1 MDKRIRRIILT
12 WFEVGIT
19 NIYGEKKK
27 EMKNDSD
34 FNKQN
39 SQTSDV

>member
-1 MDKRIRRIILT
+1 MDKRIRKIILT